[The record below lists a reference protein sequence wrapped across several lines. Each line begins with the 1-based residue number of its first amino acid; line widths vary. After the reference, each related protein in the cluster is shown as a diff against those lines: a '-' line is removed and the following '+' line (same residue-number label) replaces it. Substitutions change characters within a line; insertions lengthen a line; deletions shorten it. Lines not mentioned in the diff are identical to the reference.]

1 MNQQLIAGLLFCGL
15 ASASFAS
22 DPGWFVETPVQDS
35 DYGFEASLQQRDP
48 VLSGPELVNLRA
60 GYRFSE
66 NFTLSA
72 ALDEYLL
79 DVMRIQNCSGI
90 DFVCL
95 AVRER
100 AIDHGTVY
108 TLALAP
114 SLKLDDDLSVYG
126 RFGLQGWKLNAG
138 QDDRPHRRELMFGV
152 GLRYDLAKP
161 FRLKLEYQALDL
173 DIKLTSIGFSWRF

>member
-1 MNQQLIAGLLFCGL
+1 MFCGL
-15 ASASFAS
+15 ASASSAA
-22 DPGWFVETPVQDS
+22 DPGWFVETPHERAERGFDTALQDAGS
-35 DYGFEASLQQRDP
+35 T
-48 VLSGPELVNLRA
+48 LSGPDLVNLRA

-79 DVMRIQNCSGI
+79 DAMRIQNCNAI

-95 AVRER
+95 AARER
-100 AIDHGTVY
+100 AIDHGTTY

-114 SLKLDDDLSVYG
+114 ALRLDEDLSVYG
-126 RFGLQGWKLNAG
+126 QLGLQGWHIKTG
-138 QDDRPHRRELMFGV
+138 GDSRPHRRELMFGV
-152 GLRYDLAKP
+152 GLRYDLSKP